1 MITQDSLL
9 ELLDVSQENVRL
21 FSVRHSNRA
30 KRLIFKSSIRIG
42 FEIVLP
48 RFYDDN
54 WVLEIVSRR
63 KFKIEKDIIEIR
75 EARRELKPKSIALLS
90 TGNRWKVTYRGIN
103 HKNSGTVTETS
114 TTLEVPEDPKDV
126 FQVPTLLQ
134 KWLHEKALKYLPRQL
149 DGISAALRLPYKK
162 MRVKRQKTLWGSC
175 SIRRNINLNRNLMLL
190 PPDVVDYVLHH
201 ELVHLKVLNH
211 SSEFWKEL
219 ERLFPSYRKSLSRLK
234 CLQNGGVPEWALV

>member
-9 ELLDVSQENVRL
+9 ELLDVSQENVKL

-63 KFKIEKDIIEIR
+63 KYKIEKDIIGIR
-75 EARRELKPKSIALLS
+75 EARRKLNPKSIVLLS

-103 HKNSGTVTETS
+103 HKNSGVITETS
-114 TTLEVPEDPKDV
+114 TALKVPEDPKDV
-126 FQVPTLLQ
+126 FQVPMLLQ
-134 KWLHEKALKYLPRQL
+134 KWLHEKALEYLPRQL
-149 DGISAALRLPYKK
+149 DGISTALRLPYKK
-162 MRVKRQKTLWGSC
+162 VRIKRQKTLWGSC
-175 SIRRNINLNRNLMLL
+175 SVRQNINLNRNLMLM
-190 PPDVVDYVLHH
+190 PPDVVNYVLHH

-219 ERLFPSYRKSLSRLK
+219 ERMFPSYRKSLSRLK
-234 CLQNGGVPEWALV
+234 YLQNGGVPEWALV

>member
-63 KFKIEKDIIEIR
+63 KYKIEKEIMR
-75 EARRELKPKSIALLS
+75 IKEARRELKPKSI
-90 TGNRWKVTYRGIN
+90 
-103 HKNSGTVTETS
+103 
-114 TTLEVPEDPKDV
+114 
-126 FQVPTLLQ
+126 
-134 KWLHEKALKYLPRQL
+134 
-149 DGISAALRLPYKK
+149 
-162 MRVKRQKTLWGSC
+162 
-175 SIRRNINLNRNLMLL
+175 
-190 PPDVVDYVLHH
+190 
-201 ELVHLKVLNH
+201 
-211 SSEFWKEL
+211 
-219 ERLFPSYRKSLSRLK
+219 
-234 CLQNGGVPEWALV
+234 